1 MSGSTTVVTAGL
13 LLAAAL
19 VFAQTAS
26 QLIDFHFFHL
36 GLRLL
41 DSDHHESV
49 FGVISILA
57 QAVAAGAI
65 GLRAASRRKLDGV
78 LAAAL
83 VGVLTV
89 PRALEGR
96 VSAFKHYDVPIVVVP
111 LAIVFVV
118 AFALTFRDPRRA
130 RFIVWASLALLV
142 CSFALHAIGPQADGV
157 SRPNLA
163 DYTWAYQ
170 LAGMFKHSAELAGW
184 ILLATGMIA
193 GATRRMGDDLP
204 TVRDVARLLRR
215 NRAMTA
221 GR

>member
-1 MSGSTTVVTAGL
+1 
-13 LLAAAL
+13 LAATL

-36 GLRLL
+36 GLRLF

-83 VGVLTV
+83 VGVLTI

-118 AFALTFRDPRRA
+118 AFALTFRDARRA
-130 RFIVWASLALLV
+130 RFIVWASLGLLV

-170 LAGMFKHSAELAGW
+170 LTGMVKHSAELAGW

-193 GATRRMGDDLP
+193 GATRRMGDDPP
-204 TVRDVARLLRR
+204 TVGDVARLLRR
-215 NRAMTA
+215 KRTIAA